1 MMGGECNVLGPMS
14 YRGRETGMA
23 ASILMREWC
32 ARGYV
37 REDMCERMVYV
48 EE

>member
-1 MMGGECNVLGPMS
+1 MCERICA
-14 YRGRETGMA
+14 RGYVREDMCER
-23 ASILMREWC
+23 IC